1 MKHAL
6 AIAFNDFLMRLNERD
21 TLIFSLILPVLFTT
35 VIGVGMEAAFSDD
48 GDNRYPVAVANEDG
62 GALAA
67 EVLDALGES
76 QVVRVELVSE
86 EKSREM
92 LDDDEVYAAVVLP
105 AGFTESLMDGQAV
118 EAAFIFADFNAAQRV
133 QEEIQAAMSRVSAAV
148 AAAQT
153 AVDEAE
159 IVACFADA
167 AERRAYF
174 DAALIAA
181 REKLDPPP
189 VGVEIKVATALE
201 TEDQWANFTG
211 ASQSSPGMVVMFGM
225 TTMLGVGIVIVQE
238 RRIGTL
244 RRLLTTPASKAS
256 ILVGKFAG
264 TFLLGLLQT
273 TILIVFGLVVFDV
286 PWGRD
291 PLALIV
297 IVFTFSLAIVS
308 LGLLFATLARTE
320 EQVGNIMVGAAM
332 VMAAL
337 GGAWWPIT
345 ITPKFMQTLGHVF
358 PSAWAMDA
366 FQAII
371 LQGATVGEVLPQ
383 AGILL
388 GYAIVFFALGVWR
401 LKFE

>member
-6 AIAFNDFLMRLNERD
+6 TIAFNDLLMRLNERD
-21 TLIFSLILPVLFTT
+21 TLIFSLVLPVLFTT
-35 VIGVGMEAAFSDD
+35 IVGVGMDAAFGGD
-48 GDNRYPVAVANEDG
+48 GDNRYPVAVADQDG

-67 EVLDALGES
+67 EVLDVLGES
-76 QVVRVELVSE
+76 EVVRIELVSE
-86 EKSREM
+86 DEARQM
-92 LDDDEVYAAVVLP
+92 LGDDEVYAAVVLP
-105 AGFTESLMDGQAV
+105 RNFSAGLMNGQAMD
-118 EAAFIFADFNAAQRV
+118 AAFIFSDFSAADRV
-133 QEEIQAAMSRVSAAV
+133 REEIQAAMSRVSAAV

-159 IVACFADA
+159 TAAGFADE

-174 DAALIAA
+174 EAALESA
-181 REKLDPPP
+181 REYLDPPP
-189 VGVEIKVATALE
+189 VGVKVKVATALE
-201 TEDQWANFTG
+201 TEDEFANFSG
-211 ASQSSPGMVVMFGM
+211 PGQSSPGMVVMFGM

-244 RRLLTTPASKAS
+244 RRLLTTPASRAS
-256 ILVGKFAG
+256 ILLGKFAG
-264 TFLLGLLQT
+264 TFLLGLLQA
-273 TILIVFGLVVFDV
+273 TILIVFGQVVFDV

-291 PLALIV
+291 PLALIA
-297 IVFTFSLAIVS
+297 IVFSFSLAIVS
-308 LGLLFATLARTE
+308 MGILFATLVRTE
-320 EQVGNIMVGAAM
+320 EQAGSAMTGAAM

-337 GGAWWPIT
+337 GGAWWPIS
-345 ITPKFMQTLGHVF
+345 ITPPFMQSLGHIF

-371 LQGATVGEVLPQ
+371 LQGATFGEVLPQ

-388 GYAIVFFALGVWR
+388 GYAVIFFTLGVWQ